1 MKKQM
6 NLCRSLCLMMAL
18 LMAVGIG
25 LPGRA
30 NAEAPVEITVE
41 TSDEQNKTVL
51 TDLRITGLSAPQ
63 PGQPFP
69 AQATVVSAEGVSW
82 QIPVLWTDA
91 NGIPVSGIAGEGPYF
106 PVLVFFVPA
115 EYAVRGSDGKIGSF
129 QLTVDPSV
137 LALFGT
143 DNLFSVYDADRG
155 ITYILNGKTNA
166 AVVQREES
174 IMPSE
179 PVPGLPEKFQAPKD
193 GYRNPRYVGP
203 VTEEE
208 TEEPK
213 EVAGEPIQPEESAG
227 EPIQPEESA
236 GEPVQ
241 PKESAGIPVQPEE
254 SAGMPIQ
261 PEESAGMPVQPEEA
275 PMPAPA
281 EEPVNPAPVEEAP
294 LPAPAEAFIPE
305 IVTIHCSKTA
315 TDAMDTQDLAKLVD
329 LIKYRLQP
337 QAVELL
343 RTSFPAYDEAAQNNQ
358 LGSQI
363 GLYVYYDKGDKDG
376 ITEHEGIMDGA
387 LASVTSYYDERE
399 DGTAVYKYILQVN
412 ARSFTEV
419 DEQGNPILDEA
430 TGKSR
435 LSTKEADLA
444 ELEGTIVH
452 EMMHMFMHDYNR
464 SGMSGVVDPDVIG
477 MGREFS
483 QESFDAY
490 SEHQKRV
497 SFPVWFMEG
506 LATSIENNYRF
517 RLESFNLLSY
527 AGPGVFGDWYT
538 PENLKNAYTTTSF
551 QVDPNQP
558 DVQRYFELETGE
570 KGINGNPEVKSIDAQ
585 YVTGYLACLYLAEL
599 ATNSE
604 GKTSA
609 YRGDDG
615 YTALDSSVL
624 RDGINT
630 VLRRLHEGE
639 TLDAVIEDISNGAF
653 ADTTDF
659 EQKFIKGS
667 DDSAIFCTDFLNY
680 MRSLAQDETR
690 EFLPTGS
697 ILFPFDSDYSGMFD
711 RTKDGE
717 SNLFRIVDSNM
728 VEESTADMSYVADAG
743 RSLSYNEYIMELR
756 VVEEEKAKFTAQT
769 ETINAIA
776 YEIAPGES
784 LNPAVYEYIMDAVF
798 DAQIVD
804 EETRQTILET
814 AKKMQD
820 DLAAEAAE
828 QAAAEFSDGWGE
840 NPGDEVSDEWAE
852 NSDDKVSDEWAENPD
867 EAVTGE
873 EADWSSAPDNSAD
886 FGDWI
891 DASDSSD
898 WEGGYGYGDWSEG
911 ADYVDWGGGYESYD
925 GDFAA

>member
-1 MKKQM
+1 MKKRM
-6 NLCRSLCLMMAL
+6 TLCRSLCLLMAL

-166 AVVQREES
+166 AVVQREAS
-174 IMPSE
+174 VMPSE

-203 VTEEE
+203 VTEEK
-208 TEEPK
+208 TEEPE
-213 EVAGEPIQPEESAG
+213 EVAGEPVLPG
-227 EPIQPEESA
+227 ESA

-241 PKESAGIPVQPEE
+241 PGESAGE
-254 SAGMPIQ
+254 
-261 PEESAGMPVQPEEA
+261 PVQPEEA

-281 EEPVNPAPVEEAP
+281 EEPVKPIPAEEPVNPAPAEEAP
-294 LPAPAEAFIPE
+294 VPAPAEAFIPE

-363 GLYVYYDKGDKDG
+363 GLYVYYEKGDKDG
-376 ITEHEGIMDGA
+376 IEEHEGIMDGA
-387 LASVTSYYDERE
+387 LASVTSFYDERK
-399 DGTAVYKYILQVN
+399 DGSVVYKYILQVN
-412 ARSFTEV
+412 ARSFIEA
-419 DEQGNPILDEA
+419 DEQGNPILDD
-430 TGKSR
+430 TGKAL

-464 SGMSGVVDPDVIG
+464 SGMSGVVDPSVIG
-477 MGREFS
+477 FGRENT
-483 QESFDAY
+483 QEVADAY
-490 SEHQKRV
+490 REHSKRV
-497 SFPVWFMEG
+497 TFPVWFMEG

-551 QVDPNQP
+551 RVDPNQP

-570 KGINGNPEVKSIDAQ
+570 KGINGNPEVTSIDAQ
-585 YVTGYLACLYLAEL
+585 YVTGYLACLYLGEL
-599 ATNSE
+599 AANSE

-639 TLDAVIEDISNGAF
+639 TLDAVIEDISNGSF

-697 ILFPFDSDYSGMFD
+697 ILFPFDSDYSGPFD

-743 RSLSYNEYIMELR
+743 RSLSYNEYIVELR
-756 VVEEEKAKFTAQT
+756 VIEEEKAKVSAQ
-769 ETINAIA
+769 IA
-776 YEIAPGES
+776 KVNEIADEVTAGGDIDPS
-784 LNPAVYEYIMDAVF
+784 VYDYIVNAVY

-814 AKKMQD
+814 ARKMQ
-820 DLAAEAAE
+820 AELTADATE
-828 QAAAEFSDGWGE
+828 QAAEEISDGWGE
-840 NPGDEVSDEWAE
+840 NPEDEVSDEWAE
-852 NSDDKVSDEWAENPD
+852 NPEDEVSDEWAENPEDKVSDEWAENPD

-873 EADWSSAPDNSAD
+873 EADWSSAPDDSAD

-911 ADYVDWGGGYESYD
+911 ADYGDWGGGYESYD
-925 GDFAA
+925 EDFAA